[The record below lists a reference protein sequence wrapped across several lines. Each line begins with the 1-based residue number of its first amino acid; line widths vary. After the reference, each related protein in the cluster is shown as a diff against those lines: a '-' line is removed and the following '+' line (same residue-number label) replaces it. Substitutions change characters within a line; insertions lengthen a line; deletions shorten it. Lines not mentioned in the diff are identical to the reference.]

1 VAEATGKAEAMSR
14 AVQVIAQ
21 QQRAMSSALLAVRTL
36 ARKALRSG
44 TSPDFSQLA
53 PLLDYLE
60 RFPETLHQANEEK
73 FLFRVLEARE
83 PRLVRLVARLRRDH
97 AAMKGYGQRLRT
109 AVAYWQV
116 GDPKAGRQTALMA
129 DDYVRFCRQ
138 HARLE
143 QRELLPAALEL
154 LSDAEWS
161 KIDQALVSIPDPLAK
176 SRSRRDCESALKQFA
191 GRP

>member
-1 VAEATGKAEAMSR
+1 MAEATGKAEAMSR
-14 AVQVIAQ
+14 ALQIITQ

-44 TSPDFSQLA
+44 GRPDFSQLA
-53 PLLDYLE
+53 LLLDYLE
-60 RFPETLHQANEEK
+60 RFPEKLHQASEEK
-73 FLFRVLEARE
+73 HLFRVLEARE
-83 PRLVRLVARLRRDH
+83 PRLVRLVTRLRRDH

-109 AVAYWQV
+109 AVAYWRA

-161 KIDQALVSIPDPLAK
+161 KIDQALASIPDPLANSK
-176 SRSRRDCESALKQFA
+176 SRGDCEIALKQFA
-191 GRP
+191 GGP

>member
-1 VAEATGKAEAMSR
+1 MAEATGKAEAMSR
-14 AVQVIAQ
+14 ALQVITQ
-21 QQRAMSSALLAVRTL
+21 QQRAMSSALLTVRTL

-44 TSPDFSQLA
+44 SSPDFSQLA

-60 RFPETLHQANEEK
+60 RFPETLHQASEEK
-73 FLFRVLEARE
+73 HLFRALEARE

-109 AVAYWQV
+109 AVAYWRT

-161 KIDQALVSIPDPLAK
+161 KIDQALGSIPDPLANSK
-176 SRSRRDCESALKQFA
+176 SRRDCEIALKQFA
-191 GRP
+191 GGP

>member
-1 VAEATGKAEAMSR
+1 MSR
-14 AVQVIAQ
+14 ALQIITQ
-21 QQRAMSSALLAVRTL
+21 QQRAMSSVLLAVRTI

-44 TSPDFSQLA
+44 SNPDFSQLVS
-53 PLLDYLE
+53 LVDYVE

-73 FLFRVLEARE
+73 YLFRVLEARE
-83 PRLVRLVARLRRDH
+83 PRLVARLRRDH

-109 AVAYWQV
+109 AVAYWRT
-116 GDPKAGRQTALMA
+116 GDPKAGRQTAIMA

-161 KIDQALVSIPDPLAK
+161 KTDQALASVVDPLALSK
-176 SRSRRDCESALKQFA
+176 SRRDCEIALKQLA
-191 GRP
+191 SRP

>member
-1 VAEATGKAEAMSR
+1 MSR
-14 AVQVIAQ
+14 ALQIITQ
-21 QQRAMSSALLAVRTL
+21 QQRAMSSVLLAVRTI

-44 TSPDFSQLA
+44 SNPDFSQLVS
-53 PLLDYLE
+53 LVDYVE

-73 FLFRVLEARE
+73 YLFRVLEARE
-83 PRLVRLVARLRRDH
+83 PRLVARLRRDH

-109 AVAYWQV
+109 AVAYWRT
-116 GDPKAGRQTALMA
+116 GDPKAGRQTAIMA

-161 KIDQALVSIPDPLAK
+161 KTDQALASVVDPLALSK
-176 SRSRRDCESALKQFA
+176 SRRDCEIALKQLVS
-191 GRP
+191 RP

>member
-1 VAEATGKAEAMSR
+1 MSR
-14 AVQVIAQ
+14 ALQIITQ
-21 QQRAMSSALLAVRTL
+21 QQRAMSSALLAVRTI

-44 TSPDFSQLA
+44 SSPDFSQLV
-53 PLLDYLE
+53 PLLDYVE

-73 FLFRVLEARE
+73 YLFRVLEARE
-83 PRLVRLVARLRRDH
+83 PHLARLVARLRRDH

-109 AVAYWQV
+109 AVAYWRT
-116 GDPKAGRQTALMA
+116 GDPKAGRQTAIMA

-161 KIDQALVSIPDPLAK
+161 KTDQARA
-176 SRSRRDCESALKQFA
+176 SALQQPGKA
-191 GRP
+191 RP

>member
-1 VAEATGKAEAMSR
+1 MSR
-14 AVQVIAQ
+14 ALQIITQ
-21 QQRAMSSALLAVRTL
+21 QQKAMSSALLAVRTI

-44 TSPDFSQLA
+44 SSPDFSQLV
-53 PLLDYLE
+53 PLLDYVE

-73 FLFRVLEARE
+73 YLFRVLEARE
-83 PRLVRLVARLRRDH
+83 PHLARLVARLRRDH

-109 AVAYWQV
+109 AVAYWRT
-116 GDPKAGRQTALMA
+116 GDPKAGRQMAIMA

-161 KIDQALVSIPDPLAK
+161 KTDQALASAADPLALSK
-176 SRSRRDCESALKQFA
+176 SRRDCEIALKQLA
-191 GRP
+191 SRP